1 MDLWGKIMKFENV
14 GIKSFGYFLPDQVLT
29 SNEIEDQISQT
40 YERLKMAPGR
50 LELMTGI
57 KERRFWSP
65 GTAPSQLSYEAA
77 KLALRE
83 TPKEEIDLLIHT
95 SVCRDFLEP
104 ATASLVHQKLGL
116 SPSCT
121 FFDLSNA
128 CLGFLNAMEISANLI
143 ECGKIKNALIV
154 SGENSGPLLL
164 QTLKNIKEN
173 PNLSRKEVKKLFANF
188 TIGSAAVA
196 FILSKLG
203 PDYPKLL
210 GGSSLVDSSA
220 SHLCKGSG
228 DINSLMMETDSEKLM
243 EKGIA
248 LAANNWDKTQNII
261 GKVDW
266 VLTHQVGLAHEKA
279 LRENLKIEDIKT
291 FSTYP
296 DFGNTGSCAL
306 PLTLLKLA
314 ESGQLKKGDTL
325 GLLGIGSG
333 LSSLMLGVKW

>member
-1 MDLWGKIMKFENV
+1 MKFENV

-65 GTAPSQLSYEAA
+65 GTAPSHLSYEAA

-83 TPKEEIDLLIHT
+83 MPTEEIDLLIHT

-128 CLGFLNAMEISANLI
+128 CLGFLNAMEIAANLI

-164 QTLKNIKEN
+164 QTLKNIQEN
-173 PNLSRKEVKKLFANF
+173 SNLSRKEVKKLFANF

-196 FILSKLG
+196 FLLSKF
-203 PDYPKLL
+203 
-210 GGSSLVDSSA
+210 
-220 SHLCKGSG
+220 
-228 DINSLMMETDSEKLM
+228 T
-243 EKGIA
+243 
-248 LAANNWDKTQNII
+248 
-261 GKVDW
+261 
-266 VLTHQVGLAHEKA
+266 
-279 LRENLKIEDIKT
+279 
-291 FSTYP
+291 
-296 DFGNTGSCAL
+296 
-306 PLTLLKLA
+306 
-314 ESGQLKKGDTL
+314 
-325 GLLGIGSG
+325 
-333 LSSLMLGVKW
+333 